1 MTLWCRLCVLDG
13 EGRVSGREALEGAG
27 APDLG
32 AVEEIARRALAAARR
47 GGRLV
52 LVDVA
57 PEMRELL
64 DLVELPVEVEGE
76 PERREQAL
84 RIEEGQEERHLGDL
98 AL

>member
-1 MTLWCRLCVLDG
+1 MTIWCRLLVLDR
-13 EGRVSGREALEGAG
+13 EGSVSRRETLEGTG

-32 AVEEIARRALAAARR
+32 SVEEIARRALAAARC

-52 LVDVA
+52 LVEVA

-76 PERREQAL
+76 PESREQAL
-84 RIEEGQEERHLGDL
+84 RIEE
-98 AL
+98 